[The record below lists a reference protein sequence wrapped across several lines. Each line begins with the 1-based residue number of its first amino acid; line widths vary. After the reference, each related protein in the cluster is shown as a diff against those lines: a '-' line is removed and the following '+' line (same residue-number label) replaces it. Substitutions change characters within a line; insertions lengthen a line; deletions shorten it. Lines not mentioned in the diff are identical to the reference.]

1 MKKIGFIG
9 AGNMGE
15 AFIGAIIKSGIF
27 PPSSISASD
36 INKKHLKFLKSQ
48 YDISVTD
55 DNFRLF
61 AESDIVILAVKP
73 QQMVQVLS
81 EITVQK
87 AYNVAK
93 RKLVIS
99 IAAGITIKKIEELLY
114 GPLDENQKGNLP
126 IIRVMP
132 NTPVLVLKG
141 MSGLSPNRYVT
152 KEELD
157 AAKTILGAT
166 GKALEFSEKLM
177 DAVTALSGS
186 GPAYVFYMVESM
198 IKGGAD
204 AGLTLE
210 DSRTLSIATLKG
222 ALALMEELKEPP
234 ESLRAKVTSP
244 GGTTEAAIQVMEDG
258 GIKKTIIKAI
268 AAAVQRSKDLGK

>member
-15 AFIGAIIKSGIF
+15 AFIGSIIKSGIF

-36 INKKHLKFLKSQ
+36 INKEHLKFLKSQ

-61 AESDIVILAVKP
+61 TESDIVILAVKP
-73 QQMVQVLS
+73 QQMVRVLS
-81 EITVQK
+81 EIIVQK
-87 AYNVAK
+87 AYNVTR

-114 GPLDENQKGNLP
+114 GPLDENQRGNLP

-152 KEELD
+152 QEELD
-157 AAKTILGAT
+157 AARTILEAT

-198 IKGGAD
+198 IKGGVD
-204 AGLTLE
+204 AGLTPE

-222 ALALMEELKEPP
+222 ALALMEELKELP

-268 AAAVQRSKDLGK
+268 AAAVQRSKNLGQ

>member
-36 INKKHLKFLKSQ
+36 INQKHLKFLKSQ

-61 AESDIVILAVKP
+61 TENDIVILAVKP
-73 QQMVQVLS
+73 QQMMQVLS

-87 AYNVAK
+87 AYNVVK

-114 GPLDENQKGNLP
+114 GPLDEKQRGNLP

-152 KEELD
+152 QKELD
-157 AAKTILGAT
+157 AAKSILEAT
-166 GKALEFSEKLM
+166 GEAREFSEKLM

-186 GPAYVFYMVESM
+186 GPAYLFYIVESM
-198 IKGGAD
+198 IKGGVD
-204 AGLTLE
+204 AGLTPE
-210 DSRTLSIATLKG
+210 DSRALSIATLKG

-234 ESLRAKVTSP
+234 EYLRAKVTSP
-244 GGTTEAAIQVMEDG
+244 GGTTEAAIKVMEDG
-258 GIKKTIIKAI
+258 GLKRTIIKAI